1 MKIRNVKHF
10 PSGSW
15 VISVLLLY
23 MVLAMSSCSSGNA
36 VRSKSKYSSANKR
49 TRVNNKPVREDEPVY
64 VKKEAREHKNSGNR
78 VVNSLRTRIVESAT
92 SLTGTNYRFGGKSPE
107 TGFDCSGFT
116 GYIFSRNGIPLSG
129 PSDALAKKGRN
140 KSKEDLGPGDLVF
153 FGDSDRISHVAIVA
167 SHNGDSLTVIH
178 ATTSAGVKVDNING
192 SAYWESRFLFGRDIL
207 SD

>member
-1 MKIRNVKHF
+1 
-10 PSGSW
+10 
-15 VISVLLLY
+15 
-23 MVLAMSSCSSGNA
+23 
-36 VRSKSKYSSANKR
+36 
-49 TRVNNKPVREDEPVY
+49 
-64 VKKEAREHKNSGNR
+64 
-78 VVNSLRTRIVESAT
+78 
-92 SLTGTNYRFGGKSPE
+92 
-107 TGFDCSGFT
+107 
-116 GYIFSRNGIPLSG
+116 
-129 PSDALAKKGRN
+129 LAKKGRN